1 MGSNPGY
8 VSIFNEGWILMKSRF
23 MLLTG
28 LFLLVSSLV
37 PLSSLP
43 KNQMDIAQ
51 VRAAIE
57 AGNLKFGEAVRKGDA
72 AAIAALYSEDA
83 TILPPDSTMIK
94 GRQAIQ
100 ASWNGSLQMGIKDAV
115 LTTVDVFG
123 AGDYAYEIG
132 KVLLTVQPSGQATM
146 QLEGKYVVVWKKSAA
161 GSWQLH
167 VDIWNSLPAKSG

>member
-1 MGSNPGY
+1 
-8 VSIFNEGWILMKSRF
+8 MKSTIC
-23 MLLTG
+23 LTAG
-28 LFLLVSSLV
+28 LILLVSSFV
-37 PLSSLP
+37 SMSGAPAKSE
-43 KNQMDIAQ
+43 DIAQ
-51 VRAAIE
+51 VRKAIE

-132 KVLLTVQPSGQATM
+132 KVLLTVQPSGQAAM
-146 QLEGKYVVVWKKSAA
+146 QQTAKYVVVWKKAVSGA
-161 GSWQLH
+161 WQLH
-167 VDIWNSLPAKSG
+167 VDIWNSLPAK

>member
-1 MGSNPGY
+1 
-8 VSIFNEGWILMKSRF
+8 MKSYVCLAACF
-23 MLLTG
+23 CLLAWP
-28 LFLLVSSLV
+28 FVSLNGS
-37 PLSSLP
+37 PAKSE
-43 KNQMDIAQ
+43 DIAQ

-132 KVLLTVQPSGQATM
+132 KVLLTVQPSGQAAM
-146 QLEGKYVVVWKKSAA
+146 QLEGKYVVVWKKAA
-161 GSWQLH
+161 SGSWQLH
-167 VDIWNSLPAKSG
+167 VDIWNSLPAK

>member
-1 MGSNPGY
+1 
-8 VSIFNEGWILMKSRF
+8 MKSYVCLAAGF
-23 MLLTG
+23 CLLA
-28 LFLLVSSLV
+28 LSFV
-37 PLSSLP
+37 PLNGAPGKSE
-43 KNQMDIAQ
+43 DVAQ
-51 VRAAIE
+51 VRSAIE

-132 KVLLTVQPSGQATM
+132 KVLLTVQPSGQAAM
-146 QLEGKYVVVWKKSAA
+146 QLEGKYVVVWKKAA
-161 GSWQLH
+161 SGTWQLH
-167 VDIWNSLPAKSG
+167 VDIWNSLPAK